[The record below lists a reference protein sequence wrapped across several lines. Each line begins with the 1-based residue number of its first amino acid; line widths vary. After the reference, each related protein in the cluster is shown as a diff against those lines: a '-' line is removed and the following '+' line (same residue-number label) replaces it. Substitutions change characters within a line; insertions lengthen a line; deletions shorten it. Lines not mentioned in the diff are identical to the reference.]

1 MSDPGFIGTPE
12 SAERQWARNAHAL
25 AAGNLLVNV
34 GWGASF
40 AFLPLIVQAM
50 GVERNLELWVGAM
63 MFGYFGVSCAFTPV
77 WGVLADHYGRK
88 SMVLRAGFGMFAG
101 FALLST
107 ISDPLLFLCILVLTG
122 FANGFVPAGQALVAT
137 TTPHNRLGGAL
148 ALTQAGAATGTLLGP
163 LAGATLIGALP
174 NMQWLFAFTAAA
186 MLAASVLALRNVR
199 ESHARPAQAL
209 RIDLSGDIARLRV
222 VPELKLLYYLQM
234 LFAFSVFGA
243 QTVVSMFTMQ
253 LVAAHPGFGGLRV
266 ESWVAITEVG
276 FTAASLAMLPVW
288 GRMLNRRDSRRVLGV
303 LLAGTCCASVLVPL
317 ARDPLELVVARVLF
331 ALFVAGL
338 PPALIRMI
346 RDRAPQGM
354 EARTLSYGTAIQQL
368 GSAAAPLIAG
378 LIAPYVGLRGFFWLA
393 SAMILLGLLL
403 WRQYGSTRLGSV

>member
-1 MSDPGFIGTPE
+1 M
-12 SAERQWARNAHAL
+12 
-25 AAGNLLVNV
+25 
-34 GWGASF
+34 
-40 AFLPLIVQAM
+40 
-50 GVERNLELWVGAM
+50 
-63 MFGYFGVSCAFTPV
+63 
-77 WGVLADHYGRK
+77 
-88 SMVLRAGFGMFAG
+88 
-101 FALLST
+101 
-107 ISDPLLFLCILVLTG
+107 
-122 FANGFVPAGQALVAT
+122 
-137 TTPHNRLGGAL
+137 
-148 ALTQAGAATGTLLGP
+148 
-163 LAGATLIGALP
+163 
-174 NMQWLFAFTAAA
+174 
-186 MLAASVLALRNVR
+186 
-199 ESHARPAQAL
+199 
-209 RIDLSGDIARLRV
+209 
-222 VPELKLLYYLQM
+222 
-234 LFAFSVFGA
+234 
-243 QTVVSMFTMQ
+243 
-253 LVAAHPGFGGLRV
+253 
-266 ESWVAITEVG
+266 ESWVAVTEVG

-368 GSAAAPLIAG
+368 GSAAAPLVAG

>member
-1 MSDPGFIGTPE
+1 MSDPGLGRTPDP
-12 SAERQWARNAHAL
+12 AEPRWARNARAL

-34 GWGASF
+34 GWSASF

-63 MFGYFGVSCAFTPV
+63 MFGYFGVSCVFTPI
-77 WGVLADHYGRK
+77 WGVLADYYGRK

-107 ISDPLLFLCILVLTG
+107 ISDPLPFLCILVLIG
-122 FANGFVPAGQALVAT
+122 LANGFVPAGQALVAT

-148 ALTQAGAATGTLLGP
+148 ALTQAGAAAGTLLGP
-163 LAGATLIGALP
+163 LAGATLIAVLP
-174 NMQWLFAFTAAA
+174 DMQWLFAFTAAA

-199 ESHARPAQAL
+199 EHHARPAHAL
-209 RIDLSGDIARLRV
+209 RIDLAADIARLRV
-222 VPELKLLYYLQM
+222 VPGLKLLYYLQM

-276 FTAASLAMLPVW
+276 FTAASIAMLPLW
-288 GRMLNRRDSRRVLGV
+288 GRLLNRRDSRRVLGV
-303 LLAGTCCASVLVPL
+303 LLAGTCCASVLLPL
-317 ARDPLELVVARVLF
+317 ARDPLELAVARVLF

-346 RDRAPQGM
+346 NDRAPQGM
-354 EARTLSYGTAIQQL
+354 EARTLSYGTAIQLL

-378 LIAPYVGLRGFFWLA
+378 LMAPYLGLRGFFWLA
-393 SAMILLGLLL
+393 SAMILLGLVL
-403 WRQYGSTRLGSV
+403 WRQYGSAR